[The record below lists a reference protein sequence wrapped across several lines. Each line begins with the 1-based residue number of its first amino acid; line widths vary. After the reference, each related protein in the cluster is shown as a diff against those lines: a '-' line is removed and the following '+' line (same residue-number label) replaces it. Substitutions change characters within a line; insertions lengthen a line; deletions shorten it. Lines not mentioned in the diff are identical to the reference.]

1 MDVRVWKVVYSTF
14 RKGVEHSAQARCSTI
29 STAST
34 PTSQLLH
41 DLDRYE
47 SVFCGAVRRRVVA
60 TFEAL
65 VSDQDPESAD
75 KERFVGFYTGL
86 AESMPAL
93 RTSLFGSSFSGETFS
108 NMVVDF
114 DVSVEARN
122 STSPT
127 SRSCL
132 TLARPTPIFEIQLE
146 RKVLAAH
153 LLSSGRNS

>member
-1 MDVRVWKVVYSTF
+1 MLESGRLCTQHFVKAWNTRHK
-14 RKGVEHSAQARCSTI
+14 RCSTI

-47 SVFCGAVRRRVVA
+47 SVFRGAVRRRVVA
-60 TFEAL
+60 IFEAL
-65 VSDQDPESAD
+65 LSDQDPECAD
-75 KERFVGFYTGL
+75 MERFVGFFMGL
-86 AESMPAL
+86 AESISTL
-93 RTSLFGSSFSGETFS
+93 RTSLSDSSCSGETFS
-108 NMVVDF
+108 NLVVDF
-114 DVSVEARN
+114 DISVEARN

-146 RKVLAAH
+146 RTVPAAH
-153 LLSSGRNS
+153 HLSSGRNS